1 MLTSYLT
8 KVRRQW
14 KSKLPVNF
22 QVITVNFL
30 FVLNTCK
37 AECQRGF
44 FYFIS
49 NRIIKLNMVLPPFW
63 LFGLFFDEKD
73 MCKMVLILGF
83 AFDPWSHIPRYD
95 PVIDMV
101 FRHVFSGTIPF
112 HSRRYY
118 SNKSNLIE
126 QKTGNA
132 QIFYYKF
139 RSFLFDEGDIL
150 INPSSQTVRQGRNRL
165 LRWSQNYNLRKKNP
179 KEHLQ
184 LLYSNLIQYNVFCC

>member
-1 MLTSYLT
+1 MFWTLARPSANVVSL
-8 KVRRQW
+8 
-14 KSKLPVNF
+14 
-22 QVITVNFL
+22 
-30 FVLNTCK
+30 
-37 AECQRGF
+37 
-44 FYFIS
+44 YFIS

-63 LFGLFFDEKD
+63 LFGLLFDEKD
-73 MCKMVLILGF
+73 MCKMVFILGF

-101 FRHVFSGTIPF
+101 FRHVFSVTIPF
-112 HSRRYY
+112 YSRRYY

>member
-14 KSKLPVNF
+14 KGKFPVNF

-44 FYFIS
+44 FVFYIES
-49 NRIIKLNMVLPPFW
+49 YYEIKYGSSSVLALWSSFRRKRYVQNGIHP
-63 LFGLFFDEKD
+63 G
-73 MCKMVLILGF
+73 V
-83 AFDPWSHIPRYD
+83 WSHIPRYD
-95 PVIDMV
+95 PVMDIV
-101 FRHVFSGTIPF
+101 FRHVFLVTIPF

-132 QIFYYKF
+132 LIFYYKF
-139 RSFLFDEGDIL
+139 RTFLFDEGDIL
-150 INPSSQTVRQGRNRL
+150 INPSPQTVRQGRNRL
-165 LRWSQNYNLRKKNP
+165 LRLSQNYNLQKKNP
-179 KEHLQ
+179 KEPLQ
-184 LLYSNLIQYNVFCC
+184 LLYSI